1 MKTVPLF
8 VVSLVFILCLASMAQ
23 TSEIYDRTYQGP
35 MNIYGQP
42 AIIMPQNQ
50 QGQNTVNNQP
60 QGLLPKAA
68 DGLWQAGQYFWSY
81 MPAPVRGVQSP
92 YAVPQGSGQV
102 TTSFV
107 PGTP

>member
-1 MKTVPLF
+1 MKNVSLL
-8 VVSLVFILCLASMAQ
+8 VVSMILVFCTATIGRS
-23 TSEIYDRTYQGP
+23 SEIYDRSYQGP

-42 AIIMPQNQ
+42 ALIVPPNQ
-50 QGQNTVNNQP
+50 QGQNAANNRP
-60 QGLLPKAA
+60 QGIVPMAA
-68 DGLWQAGQYFWSY
+68 DGLWQVGDYLWSY

-92 YAVPQGSGQV
+92 YAVPPGSGQV